1 MNQIPLDIKKH
12 IAQYAAISV
21 NSLLLYPVRVRE
33 FDEFSIG
40 QPVLEVLHQ
49 SLNIQYVRMPL
60 LSALYAMD
68 YDAVVSG
75 QTATGLF
82 ARARLLLALS
92 LRLGDGLKVDQR
104 VELMKVVVDRNDP
117 RTLICLRFTDSN
129 GEELAITPPQFKN
142 LREIIAAQNGVDM
155 LDESANPDIVKAQ
168 KLMQEGNVQLDITVD
183 ALVSAV
189 SALSGTDEADIYEWP
204 ILKLK
209 KRSDAYLRILDY
221 LVCGIG
227 ETSGATWKNG
237 NPTPHPF
244 FKKIQNGGFA
254 TPMDTGKSNVP
265 AGVQQIVAQTQNL

>member
-1 MNQIPLDIKKH
+1 MSELPLQIQRLAK
-12 IAQYAAISV
+12 QYKPIQQGG
-21 NSLLLYPVRVRE
+21 LTLYPILVRE
-33 FDEFSIG
+33 FEEFSIA
-40 QPVLEVLHQ
+40 QPALEVLHQ
-49 SLNIQYVRMPL
+49 SLPVALIRMPL
-60 LSALYAMD
+60 LAALYAMD

-92 LRLGDGLKVDQR
+92 LRLGDGLEANQR

-117 RTLICLRFTDSN
+117 RSLICLRFTDSN

-168 KLMQEGNVQLDITVD
+168 KLMQEGNVQLDVTVD

-227 ETSGATWKNG
+227 ETNGATWKNG